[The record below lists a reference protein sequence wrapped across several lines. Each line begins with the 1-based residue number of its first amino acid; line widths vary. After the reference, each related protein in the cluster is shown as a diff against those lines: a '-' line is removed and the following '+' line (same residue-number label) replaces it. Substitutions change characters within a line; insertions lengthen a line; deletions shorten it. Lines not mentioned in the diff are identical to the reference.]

1 MEKKLN
7 IKNTNFEGL
16 FIIEPNIFEDNRGS
30 FSRIFCENEL
40 SSVLDFNI
48 KQINHSVTS
57 KSGTI
62 RGLHFQY
69 EPNSEI
75 KVIKCVK
82 GSVFDVVV
90 DIRRNSETFLKVFS
104 IELSE
109 LNNKI
114 IFIPKGFAH
123 GFQALEDNTELIYLH
138 SSLYKPSNEGALNPV
153 DRILD
158 ITWPEDI
165 SNISEKDRNHPFIT
179 DKFKGI

>member
-40 SSVLDFNI
+40 SSILDFNI

-57 KSGTI
+57 KRGTI

-75 KVIKCVK
+75 KMIKCVK

-109 LNNKI
+109 FNNKI

-123 GFQALEDNTELIYLH
+123 GFQALEDDTELIYLH
-138 SSLYKPSNEGALNPV
+138 SSLYKPSNEGALNPM
-153 DRILD
+153 DKILD

-165 SNISEKDRNHPFIT
+165 SNISEKDKNHPFIT

>member
-40 SSVLDFNI
+40 SSILDFNI

-57 KSGTI
+57 KRGTI

-75 KVIKCVK
+75 KMIKCVK

-109 LNNKI
+109 FNNKI

-165 SNISEKDRNHPFIT
+165 SNISEKDKNHPFIT

>member
-75 KVIKCVK
+75 KMIKCVK

-104 IELSE
+104 IELTE

>member
-40 SSVLDFNI
+40 SSILDFNI

-57 KSGTI
+57 KRGTI

-75 KVIKCVK
+75 KMIKCVK

-109 LNNKI
+109 FNNKI

-123 GFQALEDNTELIYLH
+123 GFQTLEDDTELIYLH

-153 DRILD
+153 DKILD

-165 SNISEKDRNHPFIT
+165 SNISEKDKNHPFIT

>member
-1 MEKKLN
+1 M
-7 IKNTNFEGL
+7 
-16 FIIEPNIFEDNRGS
+16 
-30 FSRIFCENEL
+30 
-40 SSVLDFNI
+40 
-48 KQINHSVTS
+48 
-57 KSGTI
+57 
-62 RGLHFQY
+62 
-69 EPNSEI
+69 
-75 KVIKCVK
+75 IKCVK

-109 LNNKI
+109 FNNKI

-123 GFQALEDNTELIYLH
+123 GFQALEDDTELIYLH

-153 DRILD
+153 DKILD

-165 SNISEKDRNHPFIT
+165 SNISEKDKNHPFIT

>member
-57 KSGTI
+57 KRGTI

-75 KVIKCVK
+75 KMIKCVK

-90 DIRRNSETFLKVFS
+90 DIRRNSETFLKVFF

-109 LNNKI
+109 SNNKI
-114 IFIPKGFAH
+114 IVIPKGFAH
-123 GFQALEDNTELIYLH
+123 GFQALVDDTELIYLH
-138 SSLYKPSNEGALNPV
+138 SSFYKPSNEGALNPM
-153 DRILD
+153 DKILD
-158 ITWPEDI
+158 IAWPEDI

>member
-40 SSVLDFNI
+40 SSILDFNI

-57 KSGTI
+57 KRGTI

-75 KVIKCVK
+75 KMIKCVK

-109 LNNKI
+109 FNNKI

-123 GFQALEDNTELIYLH
+123 GFQALEDDTELIYLH

-153 DRILD
+153 DKILD

>member
-75 KVIKCVK
+75 KMIKCVK

-109 LNNKI
+109 FNNKI

>member
-75 KVIKCVK
+75 KMIKCVK

-123 GFQALEDNTELIYLH
+123 GFQALEDDTELIYLH

>member
-40 SSVLDFNI
+40 SSILDFNI

-57 KSGTI
+57 KRGTI

-75 KVIKCVK
+75 KMIKCVK

-109 LNNKI
+109 FNNKI

-123 GFQALEDNTELIYLH
+123 GFQALEDDTELIYLH

-153 DRILD
+153 DKILD

-165 SNISEKDRNHPFIT
+165 SNISEKDKNHPFIT

>member
-75 KVIKCVK
+75 KMIKCVK

-90 DIRRNSETFLKVFS
+90 DIRRNSETF
-104 IELSE
+104 
-109 LNNKI
+109 
-114 IFIPKGFAH
+114 
-123 GFQALEDNTELIYLH
+123 
-138 SSLYKPSNEGALNPV
+138 
-153 DRILD
+153 
-158 ITWPEDI
+158 
-165 SNISEKDRNHPFIT
+165 
-179 DKFKGI
+179 

>member
-75 KVIKCVK
+75 KMIKCVK

-123 GFQALEDNTELIYLH
+123 GFQALEDNTDLIYLH

>member
-75 KVIKCVK
+75 KMIKCVK

-138 SSLYKPSNEGALNPV
+138 SSLYKPSNEGALNPM

>member
-40 SSVLDFNI
+40 SSILDFNI

-57 KSGTI
+57 KRGTI

-75 KVIKCVK
+75 KMIKCVK

-109 LNNKI
+109 FNNKI

-123 GFQALEDNTELIYLH
+123 GFQALEDDTELIYLH
-138 SSLYKPSNEGALNPV
+138 SSLYKPSNEGALNPM
-153 DRILD
+153 DKILD

>member
-57 KSGTI
+57 KRGTI

-75 KVIKCVK
+75 KMIKCVK

-109 LNNKI
+109 FNNKI

>member
-75 KVIKCVK
+75 KMIKCVK

-165 SNISEKDRNHPFIT
+165 SNISEKNRNHPFIT

>member
-75 KVIKCVK
+75 KMIKCVK